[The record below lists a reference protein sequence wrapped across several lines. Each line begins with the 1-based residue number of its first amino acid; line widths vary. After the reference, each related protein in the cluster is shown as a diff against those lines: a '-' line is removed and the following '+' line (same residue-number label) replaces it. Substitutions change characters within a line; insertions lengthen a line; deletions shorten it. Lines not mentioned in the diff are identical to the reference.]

1 MITINSDGIGKM
13 EDATKKIQKMV
24 QHRKTHIV
32 ISEQERNKKF
42 KRQNTGTS
50 VESYA
55 FSSTS
60 S

>member
-1 MITINSDGIGKM
+1 MIPSKSDRDDTM
-13 EDATKKIQKMV
+13 EDATKKLRKMV
-24 QHRKTHIV
+24 QQRKTHIV
-32 ISEQERNKKF
+32 VSEQELNKKY
-42 KRQNTGTS
+42 KRQQNSTS

>member
-1 MITINSDGIGKM
+1 MFTILLGRNAIM
-13 EDATKKIQKMV
+13 EDATKKLQKMV
-24 QHRKTHIV
+24 QQRKTHIV
-32 ISEQERNKKF
+32 ISEQELNKKY
-42 KRQNTGTS
+42 KRQSTSTS

>member
-1 MITINSDGIGKM
+1 MITNNFDRDDTM
-13 EDATKKIQKMV
+13 EDATKKLRKMV

-32 ISEQERNKKF
+32 VSEQELNKKY
-42 KRQNTGTS
+42 KRQTTSTS

-55 FSSTS
+55 FSGS